1 MSESLWPDNLQ
12 CVATL
17 SFDVDG
23 TSPIVRDPDL
33 SARPSLMSMREYG
46 PSIGVPRILDLL
58 DCFGIKASFYI
69 PGYIAETHPE
79 MTREIVRRGH
89 EIGAH
94 GYKHEPLPG
103 MALEEETRILDK
115 SIRIFEG
122 LTGRAPQGYR
132 APSWELTPN
141 SLRLFRERGFVYDT
155 SLMGNDVPYHVG
167 TGDGRLLEPLVDER
181 DALGERGLIRDHR
194 RLRDA
199 DGGVLGQRLDDQG
212 KRQIELPLHTLARPV
227 GPEARHSDAVVGQH
241 FLAHRLVAGGEQRQ
255 GRRAGVPISVRLQQ
269 GREQEVESRVAIE
282 ALGAIEHH
290 VRPEAA
296 QPMDQWLEV
305 RQHTDQPD
313 LVAAGDQRLRHLVL
327 GLLHVLR
334 HLPPEVGVLPAGM
347 RRIEHDRD
355 LHDPRWHRQQKVVA
369 RPSIRWV
376 VWRIV
381 PHVVQGSPPLP

>member
-103 MALEEETRILDK
+103 MALEEEARILDK

-132 APSWELTPN
+132 APSWELTPH

-167 TGDGRLLEPLVDER
+167 TGDGRLLELPVQWILD
-181 DALGERGLIRDHR
+181 DAPFFSYPPGERGPQPMASPQHVYEVWSQEFEGLYRYGRYFMLTMHPWITGRPSRLLLLERLIRFIYDH
-194 RLRDA
+194 
-199 DGGVLGQRLDDQG
+199 
-212 KRQIELPLHTLARPV
+212 P
-227 GPEARHSDAVVGQH
+227 
-241 FLAHRLVAGGEQRQ
+241 
-255 GRRAGVPISVRLQQ
+255 
-269 GREQEVESRVAIE
+269 RVAFWR
-282 ALGAIEHH
+282 AI
-290 VRPEAA
+290 
-296 QPMDQWLEV
+296 D
-305 RQHTDQPD
+305 
-313 LVAAGDQRLRHLVL
+313 VAEYWIGR
-327 GLLHVLR
+327 
-334 HLPPEVGVLPAGM
+334 
-347 RRIEHDRD
+347 
-355 LHDPRWHRQQKVVA
+355 
-369 RPSIRWV
+369 
-376 VWRIV
+376 
-381 PHVVQGSPPLP
+381 